1 MHMPGGPQTKA
12 GKAVAKLNS
21 LTHGLRATTP
31 VLPTESPDEWEA
43 HRVGIVDALAPAGA
57 LEVALAER
65 VALLLWRLGRV
76 ARFEAA
82 VATAAQQD
90 SEDDYVRREE
100 EKGRHT
106 GTWDSHSPDDLR
118 EELRRYPA
126 RVRLLRRL
134 DTMDDGRTIAG
145 EEAGAILRQCGEVAG
160 DKDEEFDSD
169 AVDYP
174 LIADFAW
181 DAFPDITAAGLRA
194 CIAAIA
200 DASKTAV
207 ADLIAGAVYHYECE
221 ERGAQ
226 YRLEQAERTIGR
238 WREARAV
245 LEGPELEKV
254 MRYEGHLH
262 RQLLQTLH
270 ELEAMQARRAGKP
283 TPLARLDV
291 QGLGATG

>member
-1 MHMPGGPQTKA
+1 MPGGPQTKA

-21 LTHGLRATTP
+21 LTHGLRAAAP
-31 VLPTESPDEWEA
+31 VLPTESPDEWAA
-43 HRVGIVDALAPAGA
+43 HRAGILGSLAPAGA
-57 LEVALAER
+57 LEEALAER

-82 VATAAQQD
+82 VATAAQED

-100 EKGRHT
+100 EKGRYT
-106 GTWDSHSPDDLR
+106 GSWDSHSPKDLR
-118 EELRRYPA
+118 DELRHHPA
-126 RVRLLRRL
+126 RARLLRRL
-134 DTMDDGRTIAG
+134 GAMDDERKVAG
-145 EEAGAILRQCGEVAG
+145 GDASDILQQCGRAAASDDEAFDLEEVSFPGIGA
-160 DKDEEFDSD
+160 ETE
-169 AVDYP
+169 
-174 LIADFAW
+174 W
-181 DAFPDITAAGLRA
+181 EQFPDITVATLRA

-200 DASKTAV
+200 DASRTAS

-221 ERGAQ
+221 ERGAR

-245 LEGPELEKV
+245 LEGAELEKV

-270 ELEAMQARRAGKP
+270 ELEAMQARRAGRP
-283 TPLARLDV
+283 APLARLDV

>member
-1 MHMPGGPQTKA
+1 MA
-12 GKAVAKLNS
+12 GKAVAKLNGV
-21 LTHGLRATTP
+21 THGLRSIAP
-31 VLPTESPDEWEA
+31 VLPTESPDEWA
-43 HRVGIVDALAPAGA
+43 THRVGIVDALAPAGA

-76 ARFEAA
+76 ARFETT
-82 VATAAQQD
+82 VATAAQED

-100 EKGRHT
+100 EKGRYT
-106 GTWDSHSPDDLR
+106 GTWASHSPDDLR

-126 RVRLLRRL
+126 RARLLRRL
-134 DTMDDGRTIAG
+134 ATMDDGRTIAG
-145 EEAGAILRQCGEVAG
+145 EEAGAILQQCGTIAGGSDEGFDVDDVALPG
-160 DKDEEFDSD
+160 
-169 AVDYP
+169 
-174 LIADFAW
+174 IAQDLSWEDF
-181 DAFPDITAAGLRA
+181 PRITTADLRA

-200 DASKTAV
+200 DVSKTAV

-221 ERGAQ
+221 TRSAQ
-226 YRLEQAERTIGR
+226 YRLEQAEKTIGR

>member
-1 MHMPGGPQTKA
+1 MPGGPRTTA

-21 LTHGLRATTP
+21 LTHGLRAAVP

-43 HRVGIVDALAPAGA
+43 HCAGILDSLAPIGA
-57 LEVALAER
+57 LEQTLAER
-65 VALLLWRLGRV
+65 VTLLLWRLGRV
-76 ARFEAA
+76 ARFEVA

-90 SEDDYVRREE
+90 AAEEYVRREE
-100 EKGRHT
+100 EKGRYT
-106 GTWDSHSPDDLR
+106 GTWASHSPDELR

-126 RVRLLRRL
+126 RTRLLRRL
-134 DTMDDGRTIAG
+134 ATMDDGLPIAG
-145 EEAGAILRQCGEVAG
+145 ETAGAILQQCGTVAG
-160 DKDEEFDSD
+160 GSDEGFD
-169 AVDYP
+169 VDDVALP
-174 LIADFAW
+174 GIAQDLSWEDF
-181 DAFPDITAAGLRA
+181 PRITVATLRA

-200 DASKTAV
+200 DASRTAS
-207 ADLIAGAVYHYECE
+207 ADLIAGAVDHYECE
-221 ERGAQ
+221 ERGAR

-270 ELEAMQARRAGKP
+270 ELEAMQARRAGRSA
-283 TPLARLDV
+283 PLARLDV
-291 QGLGATG
+291 QGLDATG

>member
-1 MHMPGGPQTKA
+1 MPGGPRTTA

-31 VLPTESPDEWEA
+31 VLPTESADEWEA

-57 LEVALAER
+57 LEQALAER
-65 VALLLWRLGRV
+65 VTLLLWRLGRV
-76 ARFEAA
+76 ARFEVA

-90 SEDDYVRREE
+90 AAEEYVRREE
-100 EKGRHT
+100 EKGRYT
-106 GTWDSHSPDDLR
+106 GTWDSHSPD
-118 EELRRYPA
+118 ELRAELRHHPA
-126 RVRLLRRL
+126 RARLLRRL
-134 DTMDDGRTIAG
+134 GAMDDERKVAG
-145 EEAGAILRQCGEVAG
+145 GDASDILQQCGRAAESDGEAFDLEEV
-160 DKDEEFDSD
+160 S
-169 AVDYP
+169 
-174 LIADFAW
+174 
-181 DAFPDITAAGLRA
+181 FPGIGAETEWEQFPGITAAGLRA

-200 DASKTAV
+200 AASKAES
-207 ADLIAGAVYHYECE
+207 ADLIAGAVDHYECE
-221 ERGAQ
+221 ARSAQ
-226 YRLEQAERTIGR
+226 YRLEQADKTIGR

>member
-1 MHMPGGPQTKA
+1 MPGGPRTTA

-21 LTHGLRATTP
+21 VTHSLRAATP
-31 VLPTESPDEWEA
+31 VLPTEDAGEWESHCA
-43 HRVGIVDALAPAGA
+43 GILDSLSPIGA
-57 LEVALAER
+57 LEQALAER

-76 ARFEAA
+76 ARFETA
-82 VATAAQQD
+82 VAAAAQQD
-90 SEDDYVRREE
+90 AAEDYARREE
-100 EKGRHT
+100 EKGQYT
-106 GTWDSHSPDDLR
+106 GSWASHSPDELR
-118 EELRRYPA
+118 AELRRYA
-126 RVRLLRRL
+126 ALLRLLRRL
-134 DTMDDGRTIAG
+134 AAMDDERKVAG
-145 EEAGAILRQCGEVAG
+145 GDASDILQQCGRAAESDDEAFDLEEVSFPGIGA
-160 DKDEEFDSD
+160 ETE
-169 AVDYP
+169 
-174 LIADFAW
+174 W
-181 DAFPDITAAGLRA
+181 EQFPDITAAGLRA

-221 ERGAQ
+221 ERGAR
-226 YRLEQAERTIGR
+226 YRLEQAEKAIGR
-238 WREARAV
+238 WREARAL

>member
-1 MHMPGGPQTKA
+1 MPGGPQTKA

-21 LTHGLRATTP
+21 LTHGLRAAAP
-31 VLPTESPDEWEA
+31 VLPTESPEEWAA
-43 HRVGIVDALAPAGA
+43 HRAGIVDALAPAGA
-57 LEVALAER
+57 LEEALAER

-82 VATAAQQD
+82 VATAAQED

-100 EKGRHT
+100 EKGRYT
-106 GTWDSHSPDDLR
+106 GSWDSHSPD
-118 EELRRYPA
+118 ELRAELRSHA
-126 RVRLLRRL
+126 ALLRLLRRL
-134 DTMDDGRTIAG
+134 VAMDDARAIAG
-145 EEAGAILRQCGEVAG
+145 EVAGAILRQCGTVAG
-160 DKDEEFDSD
+160 DNEKEFDLD
-169 AVDYP
+169 VVDYP
-174 LIADFAW
+174 LAADFAW
-181 DAFPDITAAGLRA
+181 DDFPDITVATLRA

-200 DASKTAV
+200 DASRTAS

-221 ERGAQ
+221 ERGVR

-270 ELEAMQARRAGKP
+270 ELEAMQARRAGQAA
-283 TPLARLDV
+283 PLARLDV
-291 QGLGATG
+291 QGLEPTG